1 MSETVKNNV
10 FADKL
15 KDLKLDY
22 SAYGK
27 LPMRLD
33 VIVIEVPKEKPEG
46 ALIAQFD
53 KLTYMRQHLQK
64 IDGYIKMKTD
74 ETIGEWDARLKAGL
88 STYVL
93 KELRNYNNET
103 GGISAYFHD
112 LQKKYNEEEAKYD
125 KMESQCKAPEDI
137 EKAVSDLRTDR
148 AEKRKTRAEELKVLV
163 KDLKKDGKG
172 YLFVAVEDAPTADK
186 KEETVLAADGKTET
200 KIVEKEVDEIKK
212 STKKVG
218 VVFAGITIF
227 LTIVAVAASMTGK
240 KTE

>member
-1 MSETVKNNV
+1 MSETVNNNV

-33 VIVIEVPKEKPEG
+33 VMVIEVPNEKPEG

-64 IDGYIKMKTD
+64 LDEYIKMKTD
-74 ETIGEWDARLKAGL
+74 ETLGEWDTRLKAGI

-112 LQKKYNEEEAKYD
+112 LQKRYNEEEAKYD
-125 KMESQCKAPEDI
+125 KMESQCNAPEDI
-137 EKAVSDLRTDR
+137 AKAVSDLSKDR
-148 AEKRKTRAEELKVLV
+148 ADKRKTRAEELKILV

-172 YLFVAVEDAPTADK
+172 YLFVSIENAPVADK
-186 KEETVLAADGKTET
+186 KEDTVLAATSETES
-200 KIVEKEVDEIKK
+200 KIVEKETEEIKK

-218 VVFAGITIF
+218 IVIAGITIF
-227 LTIVAVAASMTGK
+227 VTAVLVGVSMSGK
-240 KTE
+240 KEG